1 VVSGLPEKQRGLAID
16 NIGTKGKQM
25 LLRKLDDAHG
35 KLDEA
40 HGKLLQH
47 AVRIDGIKHTFV

>member
-25 LLRKLDDAHG
+25 LLRKLDEADG
-35 KLDEA
+35 KQ
-40 HGKLLQH
+40 LLQY
-47 AVRIDGIKHTFV
+47 A